1 MILALNPGGGFL
13 GHSTSAG
20 MWVIDSRVTL
30 RNS

>member
-20 MWVIDSRVTL
+20 MWVIDSRVAPEE
-30 RNS
+30 